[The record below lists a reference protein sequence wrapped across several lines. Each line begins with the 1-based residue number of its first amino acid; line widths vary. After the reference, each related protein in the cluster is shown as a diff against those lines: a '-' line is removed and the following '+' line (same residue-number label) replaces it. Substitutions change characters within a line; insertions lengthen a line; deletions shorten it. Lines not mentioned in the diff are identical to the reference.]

1 MKQKPDFCLYLYCYS
16 QITFKVQM
24 LTHGLQ
30 SLTVWEFCYLSD
42 HHCQPASAHGA
53 LISSSLLSVSWIQR
67 LSQSPVITKA
77 NPTPVTCSM
86 TPLPHFP
93 HNILCIP
100 MVSDLVFI
108 LFFFI
113 LSPNDNRD
121 LRYFPSYASLRNELW
136 KALKE
141 TVIPDHFTFLLRNL
155 YVGEKA
161 TVRTLYGTTGWFKVQ
176 KGVWKPCLVSPCLF
190 NL

>member
-1 MKQKPDFCLYLYCYS
+1 MKQKPDFCLYLYWYS

-53 LISSSLLSVSWIQR
+53 FISSSLLSVSWIQR

-108 LFFFI
+108 LFFIF
-113 LSPNDNRD
+113 SPNDNRD
-121 LRYFPSYASLRNELW
+121 VRYFPSYASLHNELW

-141 TVIPDHFTFLLRNL
+141 TIIPGHLTFLLRNL
-155 YVGEKA
+155 YAGEEA
-161 TVRTLYGTTGWFKVQ
+161 TVRTLYGTIGWFKIE
-176 KGVWKPCLVSPCLF
+176 KGVWKPCLVLPCLF